1 MKTNRLFLSHRSA
14 PRVLLLVAA
23 AAVILLAGCDKQCHC
38 YAYDGTQPFYTE
50 EEVEAYGGNCADMA
64 YFANIRRYSLCE
76 WDY

>member
-1 MKTNRLFLSHRSA
+1 MLLSVTVGAAFL
-14 PRVLLLVAA
+14 LT
-23 AAVILLAGCDKQCHC
+23 GCDKQCHC

-50 EEVEAYGGNCADMA
+50 EEVEANGGTCADMA